1 MSGGMAFVH
10 DADGT
15 FEQRVN
21 GEMVDLEPLQ
31 EDDQQLL
38 RQMLRNPSSYTS
50 SKLALAMLNDWETTL
65 QHFIKVMPRD
75 YKAVLERKQE
85 KPNIAVKVAPSA

>member
-1 MSGGMAFVH
+1 
-10 DADGT
+10 
-15 FEQRVN
+15 
-21 GEMVDLEPLQ
+21 
-31 EDDQQLL
+31 
-38 RQMLRNPSSYTS
+38 MLRNHFSYTS